1 MTTINKPIPTQFLIA
16 THTNESLS
24 PVLVVILMATDASI
38 TLSDITLVES
48 ERDYTGPRL
57 GKYIPH
63 CRKLLRKKTCTN
75 FKDTDST
82 AAQEEIVPPL
92 SVLPPSYKDHPPL
105 KLYTWQQTHDI
116 SMETSTAVI
125 AVLHN

>member
-16 THTNESLS
+16 TDTNESLS

-63 CRKLLRKKTCTN
+63 CRKLLRKKT
-75 FKDTDST
+75 
-82 AAQEEIVPPL
+82 AQILRTQTQQLLRKKEY
-92 SVLPPSYKDHPPL
+92 LPSLFSHPPTRITDL
-105 KLYTWQQTHDI
+105 
-116 SMETSTAVI
+116 
-125 AVLHN
+125 